1 MIFRG
6 ISDGEW
12 LQSPSLMPLNI
23 MVQRFPKLPK
33 ASLLSIL
40 KELIPA
46 YPAKPQMANTFI
58 SKELS
63 PESLLID
70 FV

>member
-1 MIFRG
+1 
-6 ISDGEW
+6 
-12 LQSPSLMPLNI
+12 
-23 MVQRFPKLPK
+23 MVQRFPKTTKGLT
-33 ASLLSIL
+33 AFYIR
-40 KELIPA
+40 ELIPA
-46 YPAKPQMANTFI
+46 YPAKPQMVNTSI